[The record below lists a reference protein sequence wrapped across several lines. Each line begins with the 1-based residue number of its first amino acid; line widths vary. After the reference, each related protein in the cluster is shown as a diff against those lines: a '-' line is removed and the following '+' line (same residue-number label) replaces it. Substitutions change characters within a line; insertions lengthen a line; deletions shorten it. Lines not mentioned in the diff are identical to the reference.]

1 MKLYLMRHGETDLN
15 KLGLMQGQ
23 CRTSLNE
30 RGREQSEEAA
40 DVIKREGLTFD
51 RIYVSPLPRAIET
64 CEIATGL
71 PREQFIQDDRI
82 LEMGYGPYDQ
92 KSIKELLPDFLPFFN
107 DPERVAPPEGV
118 ESGLEV
124 RKRTASF
131 LEDLAAEK
139 PEGNILIVSHTIAIH
154 EMVLVMLNR
163 EWHEM
168 DKCFPE
174 NCEIFEVTG
183 FPGKVTIRSLTRGQ
197 M

>member
-23 CRTSLNE
+23 CPTSLNDT
-30 RGREQSEEAA
+30 GREQSEEAA
-40 DVIKREGLTFD
+40 GVIRREGLTFD

-71 PREQFIQDDRI
+71 TRDHFIQDERI
-82 LEMGYGPYDQ
+82 LEMGYGQYDQ
-92 KSIKELLPDFLPFFN
+92 KSIKELLPEFLPFFN
-107 DPERVAPPEGV
+107 DPERAAPPDGV

-124 RKRTASF
+124 RERVASF
-131 LEDLAAEK
+131 LGDLAEER

-154 EMVLVMLNR
+154 EMVLVMLHR

-174 NCEIFEVTG
+174 NCEIFEASG
-183 FPGKVTIRSLTRGQ
+183 FPGEVTIRSLTRGQ